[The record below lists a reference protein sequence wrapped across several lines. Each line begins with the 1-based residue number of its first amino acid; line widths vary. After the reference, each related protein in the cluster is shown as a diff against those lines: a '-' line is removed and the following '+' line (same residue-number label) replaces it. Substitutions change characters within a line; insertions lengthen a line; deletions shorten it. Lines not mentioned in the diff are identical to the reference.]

1 MFCPRETELHE
12 VEPMNFSFGNP
23 KSIRRLQSGTPEQG
37 MQKVEKDFGGQ
48 MDGALATFWQ
58 TNRQKMQWVNAR
70 ILQTRQLADRFSYFV
85 NCSLFDVLAS
95 YCCFSKLREVRK
107 RLAGNCRKS
116 IFAKTY
122 TAFKLLKKRDLCSKP
137 RFFTNLSS
145 IFPVVSNFP

>member
-58 TNRQKMQWVNAR
+58 TKRQKMQ
-70 ILQTRQLADRFSYFV
+70 
-85 NCSLFDVLAS
+85 
-95 YCCFSKLREVRK
+95 
-107 RLAGNCRKS
+107 
-116 IFAKTY
+116 
-122 TAFKLLKKRDLCSKP
+122 
-137 RFFTNLSS
+137 
-145 IFPVVSNFP
+145 